1 MFGLDPDNSTCYLY
15 CQIDGNVGLV
25 PRWSHKKAKGKDS
38 DKTNRKQDQVHY
50 QAWEIR
56 NGHGL
61 FLRVK
66 PSSAKSWVQRLTVDG
81 KRRDLGLGKYPDV
94 SLGDALR
101 EACANRS
108 GARDKAD
115 GSSAP
120 AAPKPSTL
128 HTPTFRE
135 SAAQHFR
142 GHRIGLNPVHARNW
156 WASLENHAFPFIGDL
171 PVDAV
176 ANRDIIRLLSRI
188 WVEKHKVAKDVRH
201 RVRAVFNWAISHE
214 YTQSNPAGEQ
224 IGAALP
230 KPRRVIRHFEALHY
244 SEVSGAL
251 AKLEASTAS
260 PAVKLCVKWTV
271 LTACRSREARLATWS
286 EIDLEKGVW
295 LIPGERMKGGIEHRQ
310 PLSAASMTV
319 LQYARKLHK
328 GTLLFPSPK
337 RGPLSHATMLKA
349 LRACGALGTGN
360 PARIPLQLPQLG
372 G

>member
-1 MFGLDPDNSTCYLY
+1 M
-15 CQIDGNVGLV
+15 
-25 PRWSHKKAKGKDS
+25 
-38 DKTNRKQDQVHY
+38 
-50 QAWEIR
+50 
-56 NGHGL
+56 GHGL
-61 FLRVK
+61 VLRVK
-66 PSSAKSWVQRLTVDG
+66 PSGAKSWVQRLVLGG

-94 SLGDALR
+94 SLGEALR
-101 EACANRS
+101 AACANRT
-108 GARDKAD
+108 GARDKA
-115 GSSAP
+115 GGHSAP
-120 AAPKPSTL
+120 AAPKPKAVQ
-128 HTPTFRE
+128 TPTFRE

-142 GHRIGLNPVHARNW
+142 GHSIGLNPVHAQNW

-176 ANRDIIRLLSRI
+176 ANRDIIRMLSRI

-295 LIPGERMKGGIEHRQ
+295 VIPGERMKGGIEHRQ
-310 PLSAASMTV
+310 PLSAASMMV
-319 LQYARKLHK
+319 LRYARKLHK

-349 LRACGALGTGN
+349 LRACGALGTETLHGFRSSFRSW
-360 PARIPLQLPQLG
+360 AGEWTDSDHAVMELCLAHSVGSQVERAYFRTDLLDKRRCLLDQWAGYLAS
-372 G
+372 